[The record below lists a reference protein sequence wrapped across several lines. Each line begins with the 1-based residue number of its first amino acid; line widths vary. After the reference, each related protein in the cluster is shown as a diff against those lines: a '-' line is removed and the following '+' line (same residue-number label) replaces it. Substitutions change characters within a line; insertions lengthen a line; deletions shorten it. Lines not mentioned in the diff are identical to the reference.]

1 MRNGSWSDYWVKM
14 EVRDKVKE
22 ACDKEVRK
30 NVP

>member
-14 EVRDKVKE
+14 EVRDKE
-22 ACDKEVRK
+22 ACDKVVRK